1 MLDLF
6 SVAFSP
12 INVVFTVLLI
22 VTIIYWVLVILGALD
37 VDVLSIGADA
47 DLDIDADADADVAAG
62 GGGALRA
69 LLAFFHVGELPVMVL
84 VSLMVLSL
92 WVIAMLATHYL
103 NPGHSLL
110 LAVPLLLGNLLISAL
125 VVKVAS
131 KPARMAFAALNRDCN
146 ASREVVGRIG
156 TVVTTEVSQSV
167 GQVEVP
173 TGASPILLNAVT
185 EDGQVLHKGDEAVVV
200 SVRKAQGVYVV
211 APVELEK

>member
-6 SVAFSP
+6 TVAFAP
-12 INVVFTVLLI
+12 INVVFTILLI
-22 VTIIYWVLVILGALD
+22 VVVVYWVLVILGALD
-37 VDVLSIGADA
+37 VDVLSVDADA
-47 DLDIDADADADVAAG
+47 DADMGADTDADVAAG
-62 GGGALRA
+62 GDGVLRA

-103 NPGHSLL
+103 NPGRSLL

-125 VVKVAS
+125 IVKVAS

-173 TGASPILLNAVT
+173 TGGSPILLNAVT
-185 EDGQVLHKGDEAVVV
+185 EDGQVLRKGDEAVVV